1 MNIQQRLTALERQ
14 TLSPEPTGIPI
25 KPNTDWT
32 DGEHIAVVKGLGL
45 MGANIMALTDAFI
58 AKYQTYIDR
67 IRADYNERGITP
79 DKPLIMAKP
88 LSYSEIIDIHKAK
101 YFDD

>member
-25 KPNTDWT
+25 KPSDWT

-45 MGANIMALTDAFI
+45 MGANILALTDAFI
-58 AKYQTYIDR
+58 AKYQTYIDQ
-67 IRADYNERGITP
+67 IRADYNDKGITP
-79 DKPLIMAKP
+79 DKPIIKAQP
-88 LSYSEIIDIHKAK
+88 LTFGEVVEYQKAK